1 MNKRIYLSPP
11 HMTGEEMLYIQDAI
25 SSNWVAPVG
34 PHLDA
39 FESEIA
45 GVLGVNDAV
54 AVNSGTSAIHLALL
68 VTGVK
73 PGDEVICPTLTFCA
87 TANPIVYCGAI
98 PVFVDSEPETWN
110 IDPVL
115 MEEAIVDR
123 IGKTGKKPA
132 AIIVVHL
139 YGMPANMDDILSI
152 AEKYKIPVVE
162 DAAEAL
168 GSSYNGKPMGT
179 LGAAGIISF
188 NGNKI
193 ITTSGGGALVCKNSA
208 WNERARFLRQEAK
221 QPLPY
226 YEHHE
231 LGYNYRMSNI
241 SAAIGRAQL
250 KSLKMRLEKKR
261 SIFDYYAGALKPVGI
276 GFQTEP
282 LGHFS
287 NRWLSVIRFAGD
299 QTDMKE
305 NVRIALEKKNI
316 ESRLAWKPMH
326 LQPFFRDAPVYGG
339 KISEQLF
346 QEGLCLPSGSA
357 LTEPE
362 LATIVGIIRNSCS

>member
-1 MNKRIYLSPP
+1 
-11 HMTGEEMLYIQDAI
+11 MTGEEMFYIQDAI

-34 PHLDA
+34 PHVDA
-39 FESEIA
+39 FEKEIA
-45 GVLGVNDAV
+45 AALSVNDAV
-54 AVNSGTSAIHLALL
+54 TVNSGTSAIHLALL
-68 VTGVK
+68 VSGVK
-73 PGDEVICPTLTFCA
+73 PGDEVICPSLTFCA
-87 TANPIVYCGAI
+87 TANPIVYCGAT
-98 PVFVDSEPETWN
+98 PVFIDSEAETWN

-115 MEEAIVDR
+115 TEEAIVDR
-123 IGKTGKKPA
+123 MGKTGKKPA

-139 YGMPANMDDILSI
+139 YGMPANMDDILSV
-152 AEKYKIPVVE
+152 AKKYEIPVIE

-193 ITTSGGGALVCKNSA
+193 ITSSGGGALVCKNA
-208 WNERARFLRQEAK
+208 QWNERARFLRQEAK

-250 KSLKMRLEKKR
+250 KSLLTRVKKKR
-261 SIFDYYAGALKPVGI
+261 SIFDYYAGALKHI
-276 GFQTEP
+276 EFQAEP
-282 LGHFS
+282 SGHLS
-287 NRWLSVIRFAGD
+287 NRWLTVIRFTGD
-299 QTDMKE
+299 QTDRKE
-305 NVRIALEKKNI
+305 NVRVALEKKNI

-326 LQPFFRDAPVYGG
+326 LQPLFRGVPVYGG

-357 LTEPE
+357 LTESE
-362 LATIVGIIRNSCS
+362 LATIVGIIRNS

>member
-1 MNKRIYLSPP
+1 
-11 HMTGEEMLYIQDAI
+11 
-25 SSNWVAPVG
+25 
-34 PHLDA
+34 
-39 FESEIA
+39 
-45 GVLGVNDAV
+45 
-54 AVNSGTSAIHLALL
+54 
-68 VTGVK
+68 
-73 PGDEVICPTLTFCA
+73 
-87 TANPIVYCGAI
+87 
-98 PVFVDSEPETWN
+98 
-110 IDPVL
+110 
-115 MEEAIVDR
+115 
-123 IGKTGKKPA
+123 
-132 AIIVVHL
+132 
-139 YGMPANMDDILSI
+139 
-152 AEKYKIPVVE
+152 
-162 DAAEAL
+162 
-168 GSSYNGKPMGT
+168 
-179 LGAAGIISF
+179 
-188 NGNKI
+188 
-193 ITTSGGGALVCKNSA
+193 
-208 WNERARFLRQEAK
+208 
-221 QPLPY
+221 
-226 YEHHE
+226 
-231 LGYNYRMSNI
+231 
-241 SAAIGRAQL
+241 QL